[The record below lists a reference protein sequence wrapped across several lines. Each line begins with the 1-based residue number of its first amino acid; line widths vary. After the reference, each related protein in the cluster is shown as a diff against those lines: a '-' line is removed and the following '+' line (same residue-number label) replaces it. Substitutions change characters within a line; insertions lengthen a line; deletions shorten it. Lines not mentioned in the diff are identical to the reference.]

1 MFKAEDEG
9 DQGGSR
15 DVFKAG
21 VQGVDEVLFK
31 TGTGKVFKVVQGG
44 DKVLF
49 KLLGGGLN

>member
-1 MFKAEDEG
+1 MFKAEDKG

-21 VQGVDEVLFK
+21 
-31 TGTGKVFKVVQGG
+31 VQGG

>member
-1 MFKAEDEG
+1 VGKGRGMFKAEDEG
-9 DQGGSR
+9 DQDGSR

-21 VQGVDEVLFK
+21 
-31 TGTGKVFKVVQGG
+31 VQGG

>member
-1 MFKAEDEG
+1 MFNAEDKG